1 MIMTTARSSMSEI
14 FANLDGILRA
24 HKFVLGTR
32 GCNQDTPF
40 VPRDEYDGLV
50 KDRNRLFSEVA
61 QTTYVIGDVIDT
73 LYKYDVIGVL
83 NASATVITYYEF
95 LGDYVTS
102 YVITEEGLAD
112 ETVWNKLDGK
122 PYTYELDFELPGN
135 NEGQEYPA
143 ISSAGDT
150 YKVVQS
156 DTTVT
161 FTFTI
166 GKENANEEYS
176 SGEKYT
182 LPTSLFNEAALYVN
196 NRIFSMKTF
205 STKVKDESVKLKI
218 TWSIIF

>member
-1 MIMTTARSSMSEI
+1 MA
-14 FANLDGILRA
+14 
-24 HKFVLGTR
+24 
-32 GCNQDTPF
+32 
-40 VPRDEYDGLV
+40 
-50 KDRNRLFSEVA
+50 
-61 QTTYVIGDVIDT
+61 
-73 LYKYDVIGVL
+73 
-83 NASATVITYYEF
+83 
-95 LGDYVTS
+95 
-102 YVITEEGLAD
+102 
-112 ETVWNKLDGK
+112 
-122 PYTYELDFELPGN
+122 
-135 NEGQEYPA
+135 
-143 ISSAGDT
+143 